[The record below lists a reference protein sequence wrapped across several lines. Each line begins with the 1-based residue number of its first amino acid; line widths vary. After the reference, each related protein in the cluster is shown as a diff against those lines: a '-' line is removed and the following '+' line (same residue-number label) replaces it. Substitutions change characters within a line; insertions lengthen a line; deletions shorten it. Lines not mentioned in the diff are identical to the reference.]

1 MGAAI
6 HRSLPMLI
14 VMATIRAQ
22 PAHAETLHRVIT
34 TLALRSRGEPG
45 CSAYR
50 VFRASEEPH
59 VFVTYEQWASAQDE
73 RRHMAAAHVVE
84 AFKAAGPLLAA
95 PPDIRHFVEI

>member
-1 MGAAI
+1 
-6 HRSLPMLI
+6 MLI
-14 VMATIRAQ
+14 VMATICAQ
-22 PAHAETLHRVIT
+22 PAHAETLHRVMT

-50 VFRASEEPH
+50 VFRGSEEPH

-73 RRHMAAAHVVE
+73 QRHLAAAHVAE
-84 AFKAAGPLLAA
+84 AFRTAAPLLSA